1 MLLRA
6 DARHIPLA
14 DGCVQCVVTS
24 PPYWGLRDYGTAGQI
39 GLEKAPDA
47 YVAELVAVFR
57 EVRRVLRDDGVCWL
71 NLGDSYAQSGMGGT
85 NAGSLIPGRSAPAGL
100 KPKDLVGIP
109 WSVAKALQSPYYTGS
124 IARERD
130 RVWLAAMID
139 GEGTIC
145 GFRHERKDDGRIRTG
160 VHVYITNS
168 NTALLD
174 EAARIWPASRSE
186 HMSESAGHL
195 GKRDVFRWISH
206 GAERKANLLAELYP
220 YLIAKRQQALIA
232 WNLLQFVQDGKRLGR
247 GIHGPAV
254 RDKRDHLVRLM
265 ADANA
270 GRSFDVPMWCE
281 EPESMHEP
289 GWYLRSD
296 IIWAKPNPMPESVTD
311 RPTKAHEYVF
321 LLTKSERYFY
331 DAMAISEPVSQTNG
345 AQAWRRIFDASKQN
359 KEVEMKAQGVKA
371 GNDGRRDP
379 DATDRNARTVW
390 TIATQPYSGA
400 HFATMP
406 EALVERCVLAGS
418 KPGSLVFDPF
428 GGSGT
433 TAAVA
438 LRLGRRAVCTELNP
452 AYLALAERRT
462 HVTLGLPLEM
472 PA

>member
-1 MLLRA
+1 VLR
-6 DARHIPLA
+6 
-14 DGCVQCVVTS
+14 S
-24 PPYWGLRDYGTAGQI
+24 SLRDGS
-39 GLEKAPDA
+39 LC
-47 YVAELVAVFR
+47 
-57 EVRRVLRDDGVCWL
+57 VRRVGRTGGSADHGTGGRISGKDASGMAWL
-71 NLGDSYAQSGMGGT
+71 NYT
-85 NAGSLIPGRSAPAGL
+85 F
-100 KPKDLVGIP
+100 KPKDMVPIP
-109 WSVAKALQSPYYTGS
+109 WMVAMALQ
-124 IARERD
+124 
-130 RVWLAAMID
+130 
-139 GEGTIC
+139 
-145 GFRHERKDDGRIRTG
+145 
-160 VHVYITNS
+160 
-168 NTALLD
+168 
-174 EAARIWPASRSE
+174 
-186 HMSESAGHL
+186 
-195 GKRDVFRWISH
+195 
-206 GAERKANLLAELYP
+206 
-220 YLIAKRQQALIA
+220 
-232 WNLLQFVQDGKRLGR
+232 
-247 GIHGPAV
+247 
-254 RDKRDHLVRLM
+254 
-265 ADANA
+265 AD
-270 GRSFDVPMWCE
+270 
-281 EPESMHEP
+281 

-296 IIWAKPNPMPESVTD
+296 IIWSKPNPMPESVTD

>member
-1 MLLRA
+1 VTLLRA
-6 DARHIPLA
+6 DARHTPLA

-39 GLEKAPDA
+39 GLEQTPDA

-57 EVRRVLRDDGVCWL
+57 EVRRVLRDDGVLWL
-71 NLGDSYAQSGMGGT
+71 NLGSSYYGVNPGSGGKTSKQIT
-85 NAGSLIPGRSAPAGL
+85 NAGSFFDGGIRSIPSRQPWRAPACDTDGTALPDSTGADSAYSGLCDGCLADWMTHRGRTVGSAQSTVRSASLPSLTDRDTAPTGCAEASPVVSLLDAPVSTTIESWRQHRGACSRCDMRSSSLSAVRSCAADAPAFSRMTWGNYTGRL
-100 KPKDLVGIP
+100 KQKDLVPVP
-109 WSVAKALQSPYYTGS
+109 WMVAMALQ
-124 IARERD
+124 
-130 RVWLAAMID
+130 
-139 GEGTIC
+139 
-145 GFRHERKDDGRIRTG
+145 
-160 VHVYITNS
+160 
-168 NTALLD
+168 
-174 EAARIWPASRSE
+174 
-186 HMSESAGHL
+186 
-195 GKRDVFRWISH
+195 
-206 GAERKANLLAELYP
+206 
-220 YLIAKRQQALIA
+220 
-232 WNLLQFVQDGKRLGR
+232 
-247 GIHGPAV
+247 
-254 RDKRDHLVRLM
+254 
-265 ADANA
+265 AD
-270 GRSFDVPMWCE
+270 
-281 EPESMHEP
+281 

-321 LLTKSERYFY
+321 LLTKSERYAY
-331 DAMAISEPVSQTNG
+331 HAKAIEETGSGRIPGNRVPQKGTGMVGFEIRG
-345 AQAWRRIFDASKQN
+345 GLLAAQQKPQD
-359 KEVEMKAQGVKA
+359 
-371 GNDGRRDP
+371 
-379 DATDRNARTVW
+379 TRNARTVW
-390 TIATQPYSGA
+390 RIATQPYSGA